1 MKNSD
6 PVLDGQIKAYCLK
19 NSKIAE
25 SFWRPLKDD
34 IPPMN
39 MFIYAV
45 KKHNLY
51 KGQLLL
57 TDYFQLSKSMTSFFI
72 KDLPKFM
79 EKFKKE
85 LGDRISTG
93 RNPDG
98 TTFSPGLDTLDFF
111 SRSLEDRYSKKIRVT
126 VIDDDREVTRVEL
139 GFFHDKDRV
148 LTHHPNHE
156 AQAPIVENFYKYL
169 LEN

>member
-1 MKNSD
+1 
-6 PVLDGQIKAYCLK
+6 
-19 NSKIAE
+19 
-25 SFWRPLKDD
+25 
-34 IPPMN
+34 
-39 MFIYAV
+39 
-45 KKHNLY
+45 
-51 KGQLLL
+51 
-57 TDYFQLSKSMTSFFI
+57 
-72 KDLPKFM
+72 M

-139 GFFHDKDRV
+139 GFFHGKDRV